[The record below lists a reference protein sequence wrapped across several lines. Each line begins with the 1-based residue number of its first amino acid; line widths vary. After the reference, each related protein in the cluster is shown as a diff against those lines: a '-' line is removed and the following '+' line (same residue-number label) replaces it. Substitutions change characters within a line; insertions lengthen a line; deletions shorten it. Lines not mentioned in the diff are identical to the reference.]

1 MLALHKI
8 WYQTRSLFDL
18 YLTPHLF
25 YRRNQP
31 LPIPNGHRLRRLF
44 YKAMLAIEA
53 MPAKA
58 RYQNRIET
66 SRSIAGIAG
75 RPRLTTFRPQH
86 RNGAT
91 DRMDSCQSPE
101 QYQEKIQ

>member
-1 MLALHKI
+1 M
-8 WYQTRSLFDL
+8 RSLFDL

-31 LPIPNGHRLRRLF
+31 LPTPNGHLLQQLF
-44 YKAMLAIEA
+44 YKATLAIEP

-58 RYQNRIET
+58 RYQICVGM
-66 SRSIAGIAG
+66 SPSIAGIAG
-75 RPRLTTFRPQH
+75 RPHLTTFRPQH

-91 DRMDSCQSPE
+91 DHMDSCRSLE
-101 QYQEKIQ
+101 QDQDKIQ